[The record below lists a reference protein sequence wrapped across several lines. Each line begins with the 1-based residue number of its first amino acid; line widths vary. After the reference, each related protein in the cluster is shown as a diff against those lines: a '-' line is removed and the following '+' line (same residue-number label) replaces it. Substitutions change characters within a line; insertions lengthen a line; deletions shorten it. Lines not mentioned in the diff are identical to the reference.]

1 MNNSNRFNIL
11 LKESAN
17 VAVKSK
23 KNVFANNNKIETNTE
38 TTNSLKNRFIDKNV
52 AMERE
57 KKHTHDNFI
66 KSLESST
73 EFPELQ
79 FKKQDSATS
88 DSGLYKMD
96 IGKTNFSDII
106 KLKNEDKQCD
116 DNVNDDYVPPGCVS
130 IKYDKASKKPI
141 WIYSD
146 NKNRTKPILDEIKEK
161 EEDPYFVMQ
170 RVVELYNKRRNEYI
184 HNWGIEEY
192 DNTFMFQNYDYDY
205 FDKLDEMTEKQIK
218 KNSNNYLNSLNN
230 IMID

>member
-11 LKESAN
+11 LKETAN

-23 KNVFANNNKIETNTE
+23 KNVFTNNKIETTIE

-79 FKKQDSATS
+79 FNKQDSVTS
-88 DSGLYKMD
+88 DSGLYKMA

-106 KLKNEDKQCD
+106 KLKNQKSQ
-116 DNVNDDYVPPGCVS
+116 
-130 IKYDKASKKPI
+130 
-141 WIYSD
+141 
-146 NKNRTKPILDEIKEK
+146 
-161 EEDPYFVMQ
+161 
-170 RVVELYNKRRNEYI
+170 
-184 HNWGIEEY
+184 
-192 DNTFMFQNYDYDY
+192 
-205 FDKLDEMTEKQIK
+205 
-218 KNSNNYLNSLNN
+218 
-230 IMID
+230 